1 MQKQSNY
8 DLMIRKLDQF
18 IRKYYINKV
27 IRGTLYALA
36 LIMVLFLIFSV
47 LEHNFYFNQGV
58 RKVFFGSFLVTFF
71 GAIGYWIILPTL
83 NYFRL
88 GKTINHEQ
96 AANIIGEHFSDVKDK
111 LLNILQ
117 LKKQSEGQSDLS
129 LLTASIEQKTE
140 QITPVPFRS
149 AIDLSNNK
157 QYLKYALPP
166 FLIFLVLLFAA
177 PSIIKDSTTRI
188 INNGKDF
195 EREAPFHFSIEETDL
210 SVVQYDDYSLKV
222 SIDGEVLPQEVFIKQ
237 GDFSYRLDKL
247 SQDEFVYTFRNVQ
260 KDVPFEIYSGNVS
273 SKSYLLNVLEKP
285 NLIDF
290 QLSLDYP
297 SYTGRKDETIEN
309 IGDVIVPQGTKIV
322 WSFETSFTDRLSL
335 LFMPSKTTIEANRSG
350 ANDYSYS
357 KTATK
362 DAIYKLYIA
371 NDKIPNPDSITY
383 SLSVIPD
390 KAPEISVEQFIDSIN
405 TKLYYFVGRASD
417 DYGLSRLSFKY
428 RKTDDKGRQDEL
440 LSIPMTIDKSR
451 EAQYSYTFDIDEL
464 KLLPGENVSYYFE
477 VFDNDGYH
485 GPKSSKTSMQSYR
498 KPSVDEFEDK
508 EDANEEEIK
517 DKLLKARDKAKE
529 IQQKFKKMREKLLQE
544 KELDWEQKKDL
555 EKLLEEQKELQKEL
569 EKAKEKF
576 EENKE
581 NKKEFKKENEELM
594 KKEEK
599 LQEMFEEVMDEE
611 TKELMEK
618 IEDLMQELN
627 KENALEKMEQME
639 MNDENLE
646 KELDRLLELYKQLE
660 MEKEITEQIEKLE
673 ELAEKQEE
681 LSEETKKE
689 EKSNEELKK
698 EQEELNKEF
707 EKLQEKQ
714 EELEKKN
721 EELSPPK
728 DMGDDTEEKMEEISE
743 EMEESQESLEKE
755 DSEKAS
761 KAQKS
766 AAEKMK
772 SMAGEMKDSMDGGE
786 MEQMQEDMK
795 ALRQLL
801 ENLIGLSFG
810 QEKLADEVGDIA
822 TSRNKAKQSAPRFGE
837 IVQEQFRLKDDFK
850 LIADSLHALSLRQD
864 KIETFVT
871 EKVSEVNVDMK
882 ESLKLLEDRNVAQAN
897 ERERSIMKNVNDLA
911 LMLDES
917 MKQMQ
922 QQMSGM
928 MPGDQQCNKPGGQK
942 GGKSGN
948 TPMDKIT
955 KGQEGLKKDLQQM
968 KDGMEKGGKQGMA
981 KEFAQAAARQAAL
994 RKALEDIRKS
1004 KQEQGK
1010 GGNEIQ
1016 DIINQMDKVETELV
1030 NKRFDAELLK
1040 RQQDILTKLLKA
1052 EKADRQQEY
1061 DNKRK
1066 AEVGKD
1072 AKRQLPDALQEY
1084 LKKREAELDLY
1095 KTVSP
1100 ELRPYYR
1107 SLVDRYYNSL
1117 KKN

>member
-1 MQKQSNY
+1 MQGNSNY
-8 DLMIRKLDQF
+8 DLMIKKLDQF
-18 IRKYYINKV
+18 IRKYYINKI
-27 IRGTLYALA
+27 IRGTLYAVG

-47 LEHNFYFNQGV
+47 LEHNFYFNQSV
-58 RKVFFGSFLVTFF
+58 RKIFFGSFLVTFF

-83 NYFRL
+83 NFFRL

-96 AANIIGEHFSDVKDK
+96 AANIIGEHFTDVKDK

-117 LKKQSEGQSDLS
+117 LKRQSEGQGDLS

-140 QITPVPFRS
+140 QITPVPFKS
-149 AIDLSNNK
+149 AIDLSNNR

-195 EREAPFHFSIEETDL
+195 EREAPFQFDIEETDL
-210 SVVQYDDYSLKV
+210 TVVQYDDYALKV
-222 SIDGEVLPQEVFIKQ
+222 KVDGEVLPQEVFVKQ
-237 GDFSYRLDKL
+237 GDFSYRLDKVA
-247 SQDEFVYTFRNVQ
+247 QDEFVYTFRNVQ
-260 KDVPFEIYSGNVS
+260 KDVPFEIYSGSVN
-273 SKSYLLNVLEKP
+273 SKSYLLDVLEKP

-290 QLSLDYP
+290 QLSLNYP
-297 SYTGRKDETIEN
+297 NYTGRKDEVINN
-309 IGDVIVPQGTKIV
+309 IGDVVVPQGTKIN

-335 LFMPSKTTIEANRSG
+335 LFKPNKTAVEANRSG
-350 ANDYSYS
+350 ENDYSFS
-357 KTATK
+357 KTAVK
-362 DAIYKLYIA
+362 DQIYKLYIA
-371 NDKIPNPDSITY
+371 NDRIPSPDSITY

-390 KAPEISVEQFIDSIN
+390 KAPEISVEQFIDSLN
-405 TKLYYFVGRASD
+405 TKVYYFIGNASD
-417 DYGLSRLSFKY
+417 DYGLTKLTFNYQRTSE
-428 RKTDDKGRQDEL
+428 KGNQSEL
-440 LSIPMTIDKSR
+440 VKIPMAINKSR
-451 EAQYSYTFDIDEL
+451 EEQYSYTFDIEEL
-464 KLLPGENVSYYFE
+464 ALEPGENVSYYFE

-485 GPKSSKTSMQSYR
+485 GAKSTKTSMQSFR
-498 KPSVDEFEDK
+498 KPTVDEFEEK
-508 EDANEEEIK
+508 EQANEEEIK
-517 DKLLKARDKAKE
+517 DKLLKAKEKAKE
-529 IQQKFKKMREKLLQE
+529 IQDKFKKMREKLLQE

-555 EKLLEEQKELQKEL
+555 EKLLEEQKELQKQL
-569 EKAKEKF
+569 EEAKKKF

-611 TKELMEK
+611 TKDLMEK
-618 IEDLMQELN
+618 IEELMQELN
-627 KENALEKMEQME
+627 KENALEKMEEME
-639 MNDENLE
+639 MSDENLE

-673 ELAEKQEE
+673 ELAEKQEK
-681 LSEETKKE
+681 LSEETKNE
-689 EKSNEELKK
+689 EKPNEELKK

-707 EKLQEKQ
+707 DKLQEKQ

-728 DMGDDTEEKMEEISE
+728 DMGEDAEEKMEEISD
-743 EMEESQESLEKE
+743 EMEESQESLEE
-755 DSEKAS
+755 QDSEKAS
-761 KAQKS
+761 KSQKS

-772 SMAGEMKDSMDGGE
+772 SMAGSLQESMEGGD
-786 MEQMQEDMK
+786 MEQVEEDMK

-801 ENLIGLSFG
+801 ENLISLSFD
-810 QEKLADEVGDIA
+810 QEVLVDEVGDIA
-822 TSRNKAKQSAPRFGE
+822 SSRNRSKITSPRYAE
-837 IVQEQFRLKDDFK
+837 LVQEQFRLKDDFK

-871 EKVSEVNVDMK
+871 EKVTEVNSNMK
-882 ESLKLLEDRNVAQAN
+882 ESLKLLEDRVVGNAN
-897 ERERSIMKNVNDLA
+897 KSQRVIMKNVNDLA
-911 LMLDES
+911 LMMDEA
-917 MKQMQ
+917 MQQMQ

-928 MPGDQQCNKPGGQK
+928 MPGNQQCNKPGGEK
-942 GGKSGN
+942 SGKSGN
-948 TPMDKIT
+948 KPMDKIS
-955 KGQEGLKKDLQQM
+955 KGQEGLKKDLQKM
-968 KDGMEKGGKQGMA
+968 SDGMKSGEGGMA

-1010 GGNEIQ
+1010 GGNELQ
-1016 DIINQMDKVETELV
+1016 EIIDQMDNVETELV
-1030 NKRFDAELLK
+1030 NKRFDAELMK

-1052 EKADRQQEY
+1052 ENADRQQEY

-1072 AKRQLPDALQEY
+1072 AKRELPDSLQEY

-1095 KTVSP
+1095 KTISP

-1107 SLVDRYYNSL
+1107 SLVDKYYNSL
-1117 KKN
+1117 KKQ